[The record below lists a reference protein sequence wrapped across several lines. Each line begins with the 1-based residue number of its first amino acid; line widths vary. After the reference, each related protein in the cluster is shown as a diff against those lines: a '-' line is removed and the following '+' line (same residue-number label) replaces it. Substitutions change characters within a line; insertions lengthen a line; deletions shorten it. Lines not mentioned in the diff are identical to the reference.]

1 MKIYRKESVLVG
13 LFFLIAMA
21 GSLVGA
27 GLIEP
32 VVTASDPVSAAAGNQ
47 GTLLAGIF
55 LELICAV
62 CVVGIAMFM
71 APILK
76 SANPT
81 LAAGYLVF
89 RTVEAM
95 FCALMTIA
103 PASLLSLS
111 RMPLIASTGAAAQTA
126 ILIRSFSAGLPL
138 ALFFCLGAYCL
149 YTGLLR
155 GHLLPKF
162 IAVWGLIAVTLVLG
176 LNIVI
181 QYHPLEMTVSMILA
195 LPMILNEIFMGLWL
209 IIKGFNKKAQSV

>member
-1 MKIYRKESVLVG
+1 MKTYRKESILIG

-32 VVTASDPVSAAAGNQ
+32 VITAVDPVSAAAANPVS
-47 GTLLAGIF
+47 LLAGIF
-55 LELICAV
+55 LELTCAI

-71 APILK
+71 TPILK
-76 SANPT
+76 STSPT
-81 LAAGYLVF
+81 LAAGYLGF
-89 RTVEAM
+89 RTVEAV
-95 FCALMTIA
+95 FCTLMTIA
-103 PASLLSLS
+103 PASLLSLT
-111 RMPLIASTGAAAQTA
+111 RMPVSALTGAAVQTV

-149 YTGLLR
+149 YSGLYQSR
-155 GHLLPKF
+155 LLPRF
-162 IAVWGLIAVTLVLG
+162 VAIWGLIAVTLVLV

-181 QYHPLEMTVSMILA
+181 QYNPLEMSITMTLA

-209 IIKGFNKKAQSV
+209 VVKGFNKSV

>member
-1 MKIYRKESVLVG
+1 MKTYRRESILIG

-32 VVTASDPVSAAAGNQ
+32 VITASDPVSAAAANQ
-47 GTLLAGIF
+47 VSLQAGIF
-55 LELICAV
+55 LELTCAM

-76 SANPT
+76 SASPT
-81 LAAGYLVF
+81 LAAGYLGF
-89 RTVEAM
+89 RTVEAV

-103 PASLLSLS
+103 PVSLMSLA
-111 RMPLIASTGAAAQTA
+111 RMPVLTSTGDAAQTV

-138 ALFFCLGAYCL
+138 ALFFSLGAYCL
-149 YTGLLR
+149 YTGLFQSR
-155 GHLLPKF
+155 LLPRF
-162 IAVWGLIAVTLVLG
+162 IAVWGLIAVTLVLV

-181 QYHPLEMTVSMILA
+181 QYHPLEMTLTMVFA

-209 IIKGFNKKAQSV
+209 VVKGFNQNV

>member
-1 MKIYRKESVLVG
+1 MNTNRKESVLIG

-21 GSLVGA
+21 GSLAGA

-32 VVTASDPVSAAAGNQ
+32 VITAPDPISAAAGSQ

-55 LELICAV
+55 LELTCAA

-76 SANPT
+76 SAIPT
-81 LAAGYLVF
+81 LAAGYLSF
-89 RTVEAM
+89 RTVEAV
-95 FCALMTIA
+95 FCTLMTIA
-103 PASLLSLS
+103 PASLLSLARLPEITS
-111 RMPLIASTGAAAQTA
+111 SNAVVQTV

-149 YTGLLR
+149 YTGLYQSK
-155 GHLLPKF
+155 LLPRF
-162 IAVWGLIAVTLVLG
+162 IAVWGLIAVTLVVV

-181 QYHPLEMTVSMILA
+181 QFHPLEMTVNMILA

-209 IIKGFNKKAQSV
+209 IFKGFNQPA

>member
-1 MKIYRKESVLVG
+1 MKTYRKESILIG

-32 VVTASDPVSAAAGNQ
+32 VVTASDPVFVAAVNQ
-47 GTLLAGIF
+47 NSLQVGIF

-76 SANPT
+76 TASPT
-81 LAAGYLVF
+81 LAAGYLGF
-89 RTVEAM
+89 RTVEAV

-103 PASLLSLS
+103 PATLISLS
-111 RMPLIASTGAAAQTA
+111 RLPGSASTSATA
-126 ILIRSFSAGLPL
+126 HTVIFIRSFSAGLPL

-149 YTGLLR
+149 YTGLYR
-155 GHLLPKF
+155 SRLLPRF
-162 IAVWGLIAVTLVLG
+162 IAVWGLISVTLVLG
-176 LNIVI
+176 LNIVL
-181 QYHPLEMTVSMILA
+181 QYHPLEMNVTMTLA

-209 IIKGFNKKAQSV
+209 IVKGFNQNV